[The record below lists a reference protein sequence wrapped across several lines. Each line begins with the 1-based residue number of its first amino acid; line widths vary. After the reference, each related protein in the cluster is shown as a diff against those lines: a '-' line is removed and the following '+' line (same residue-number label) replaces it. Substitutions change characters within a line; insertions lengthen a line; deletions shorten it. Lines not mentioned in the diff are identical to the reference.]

1 MKTRE
6 LTTQLTVDT
15 PAMPAPQSGAADI
28 VRDLLATRAM
38 ALGLSASGT
47 PHDVSDEAIE
57 RLLEREVRV
66 PEATDEACSRYYAV
80 HEDEFTAGELIA
92 ARHILFAVTPGA
104 PAASIRAQAEHVLHR
119 VLAQPERFAELA
131 RENSNCPSGAQG
143 GDLGQLS
150 RGQCAPEFEQA
161 LFDGS
166 KTTGVL
172 PRLINTRFG
181 FHIVCVDRRLPG
193 KLVPYE
199 QVRERVA
206 ERLTARVQQT
216 ALTQYVRMLA
226 GEAGVELPGI
236 AAATSPLVQ

>member
-6 LTTQLTVDT
+6 LTARFTVDAAPMPT
-15 PAMPAPQSGAADI
+15 PQAGAADI
-28 VRDLLATRAM
+28 VRDLLAARAM
-38 ALGLSASGT
+38 ALGFSPADTTS
-47 PHDVSDEAIE
+47 DVSDDAIE
-57 RLLEREVRV
+57 RLLDQDVRI
-66 PEATDEACSRYYAV
+66 PEATDEECSRYYAV

-104 PAASIRAQAEHVLHR
+104 PAAAIRAKAEQVLQHA
-119 VLAQPERFAELA
+119 VAQPDDFAALA
-131 RENSNCPSGAQG
+131 RANSNCPSAAQG

-150 RGQCAPEFEQA
+150 RGQCAPEFERA

-181 FHIVCVDRRLPG
+181 FHVVCIDRRLPG
-193 KLVPYE
+193 QLVPYAH
-199 QVRERVA
+199 VRERIA
-206 ERLTARVQQT
+206 ARLAARVQET
-216 ALTQYVRMLA
+216 ALTQYLRMLA
-226 GEAGVELPGI
+226 GEAGVEVPGI

>member
-1 MKTRE
+1 MNTRE
-6 LTTQLTVDT
+6 LTGQFTIDAPEMPT
-15 PAMPAPQSGAADI
+15 PQRGTADI
-28 VRDLLATRAM
+28 VRDLLAARAM
-38 ALGLSASGT
+38 VLGLSAAVARSE
-47 PHDVSDEAIE
+47 VSDEAIE

-104 PAASIRAQAEHVLHR
+104 PAASIRTQAEHLLHR
-119 VLAQPERFAELA
+119 VVAQPERFAELA

-150 RGQCAPEFEQA
+150 RGQCAPEFERA

-172 PRLINTRFG
+172 PRLVNTRFG
-181 FHIVCVDRRLPG
+181 FHVVCIDRRLPG

-206 ERLTARVQQT
+206 ERLTARVQET

-226 GEAGVELPGI
+226 GEAGIDIPGI